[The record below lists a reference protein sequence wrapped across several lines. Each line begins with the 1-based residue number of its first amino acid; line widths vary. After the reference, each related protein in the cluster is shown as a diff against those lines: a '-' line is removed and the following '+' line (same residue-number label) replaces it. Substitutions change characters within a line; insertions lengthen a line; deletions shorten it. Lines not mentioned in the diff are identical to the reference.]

1 MVEQDKDMGRNRE
14 HNTNKR
20 ACLDCR
26 EVVGDGRNR
35 GRTTAEA
42 FLAPRRRSRGVDDV
56 DDGGKVRWRLI
67 RDIEEVVDVGVLL
80 AALAAAGLD
89 GEHAGNEHMLL
100 HSLREGGRQGRCPWV
115 AAEMG
120 KKGGSG
126 NPRDAARAL

>member
-1 MVEQDKDMGRNRE
+1 MLTT
-14 HNTNKR
+14 NTR

-35 GRTTAEA
+35 LCSSAEA
-42 FLAPRRRSRGVDDV
+42 FLAPRRTSRGVDDV

-89 GEHAGNEHMLL
+89 GEHAGDEHMLL
-100 HSLREGGRQGRCPWV
+100 RSLGEGGRQGRCPWV
-115 AAEMG
+115 AVEME

-126 NPRDAARAL
+126 NPRDAMRAL